1 MSNKDIKNITHSVA
15 ERLKSIAKKQN
26 REHQDLILAYLIE
39 RFLYRISH
47 TKYAEEFILKG
58 ALMLQILGEQ
68 CMRATRDIDFM
79 AQADFSL
86 EKCKEIVVEIIACD
100 VPDDGVIFDANTIK
114 VAEIQKDTRQR
125 GVRAS
130 FIGKIGTARATL
142 QLDIGPYYKVIPSPI
157 AFEFPQLL
165 NFGSP
170 SLLGYSA
177 ESIIA
182 DKFEAMISR
191 DDTNTRLKDF
201 FDIWVLSTVR
211 YFDLL
216 SLKEAIEEVFG
227 YYETPIP
234 KETPACFS
242 EEFYSN
248 KAKLSQWKNF
258 LKNAALDASHDF
270 SEVNQKVQDFLMP
283 VCDAINLSREGDLYW
298 LPDKGWQAKP
308 VS

>member
-1 MSNKDIKNITHSVA
+1 MSA
-15 ERLKSIAKKQN
+15 
-26 REHQDLILAYLIE
+26 
-39 RFLYRISH
+39 

-68 CMRATRDIDFM
+68 CTRATRDIDFM

-86 EKCKEIVVEIIACD
+86 DKCRTIVTEIITCD
-100 VPDDGVIFDANTIK
+100 VPDDGVEFDSNTIK
-114 VAEIQKDTRQR
+114 AAEIQKDTRQR
-125 GVRAS
+125 GVRVS

-142 QLDIGPYYKVIPSPI
+142 QLDIGPYYRVIPSPI
-157 AFEFPQLL
+157 TFEFPQLL
-165 NFGSP
+165 NFGRP

-201 FDIWVLSTVR
+201 FDIWVLSMVR
-211 YFDLL
+211 YFDL
-216 SLKEAIEEVFG
+216 SPLKEAIKEVFD
-227 YYETPIP
+227 YYGTAIP
-234 KETPACFS
+234 KETPACFR

-248 KAKLSQWKNF
+248 KAKLNQWKSF
-258 LKNAALDASHDF
+258 LKNAALDVSQDF

-283 VCDAINLSREGDLYW
+283 VCEAIDQNKDEELCW
-298 LPDKGWQAKP
+298 LPNKGWQAKII
-308 VS
+308 S